1 MLSTLL
7 IAALIISFAATLL
20 LVPLL
25 RWVALQR
32 GWVDLPDRERKLHSQ
47 PTPNVGGLAIAA
59 GFGVGLIGLVV
70 ASRFS
75 SVQIQ
80 LPGTAMLVGALVMV
94 VTGFYDDIKRVSFRK
109 KFIIQIAIAYALLLA
124 GYRIDV
130 ADIPFLQFDPYTE
143 ALFSIPL
150 TILWVVAIINAVN
163 LLDGLDGLASGVA
176 LIAFGCLA
184 LIFGQHGGNVGIT
197 AIAFLMMGALAGF
210 LVYNFNPASIFM
222 GDSGSLFL
230 GYMLAVFTL
239 EGNSHANPFLS
250 IIVPAVV
257 LGLPLLDMGLCM
269 VRRLIAG
276 KSPYTPDN
284 DHIHHRL
291 DRLLSQKKAVYVLYA
306 AAIWFSIAGIL
317 ITRYE
322 VSVGLG
328 ITFITLLA
336 AFVGIRTLG
345 YLDLSRFRIGRFR
358 RNVQLSLD
366 FEPDGY
372 QSSAQKNSLR
382 RHHSHH
388 DVATRNRTLPE
399 KMARTRA
406 AWRRE
411 LGLAEDDF
419 TIDDQV
425 KAPVLDITGQHASNG
440 NGAGY
445 LGNSANSVDVN
456 GSQANRGNGRRTKRK
471 RTLMQEDSSGDIVA
485 PTNGDTNGHSN
496 GSHH

>member
-1 MLSTLL
+1 MLLL
-7 IAALIISFAATLL
+7 AALLISFAATILF
-20 LVPLL
+20 VPLV
-25 RWVALQR
+25 RWVALRR
-32 GWVDLPDRERKLHSQ
+32 GWVDLPDRERKLHSR

-70 ASRFS
+70 VSRFS
-75 SVQIQ
+75 SFQIQ

-94 VTGFYDDIKRVSFRK
+94 VTGFFDDIKHVSFRK
-109 KFIIQIAIAYALLLA
+109 KFFIQIAIAYVLLLA
-124 GYRIDV
+124 GYRIEV

-184 LIFGQHGGNVGIT
+184 LIFGQHGGNIGIT
-197 AIAFLMMGALAGF
+197 AIALLMMGALAGF

-239 EGNSHANPFLS
+239 EGKSHTDPVLAILIPT
-250 IIVPAVV
+250 VV
-257 LGLPLLDMGLCM
+257 LGLPLLDTGLCM

-276 KSPYTPDN
+276 KSPYAPDN

-291 DRLLSQKKAVYVLYA
+291 DRLLSQKKAVLVLYA
-306 AAIWFSIAGIL
+306 VAIWFSIAGIL

-322 VSVGLG
+322 VSMGLAVA
-328 ITFITLLA
+328 FFTLIA
-336 AFVGIRTLG
+336 AYVGIRTLG
-345 YLDLSRFRIGRFR
+345 YLDLSRFRIARSR

-366 FEPDGY
+366 LEPDGY
-372 QSSAQKNSLR
+372 PPSGQKKSLR
-382 RHHSHH
+382 RHYSHH
-388 DVATRNRTLPE
+388 DVATGNRTLPG

-406 AWRRE
+406 PWRRD
-411 LGLAEDDF
+411 LDLDDDDI
-419 TIDDQV
+419 TIDEQIKV
-425 KAPVLDITGQHASNG
+425 PVSEKNG
-440 NGAGY
+440 MHPTNRHGAGY
-445 LGNSANSVDVN
+445 LGNDANSAGGN
-456 GSQANRGNGRRTKRK
+456 GSHENRGNDRRTTLK
-471 RTLMQEDSSGDIVA
+471 RTLLQEDASGDLVA
-485 PTNGDTNGHSN
+485 HTNGDTNGQSN